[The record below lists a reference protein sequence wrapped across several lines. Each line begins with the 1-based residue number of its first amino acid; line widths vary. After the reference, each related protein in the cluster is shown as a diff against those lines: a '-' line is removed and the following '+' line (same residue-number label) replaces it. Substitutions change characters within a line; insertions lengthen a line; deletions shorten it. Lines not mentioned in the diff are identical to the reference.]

1 VQAQSAAQAK
11 IEPVVITE
19 VKKVDPK
26 LDEAGLWKLFGS
38 AFSQTASSEVQ
49 QESTPV
55 VRKDFV
61 SKASIES
68 RTRALVHNLKQAS
81 SMMSKLKRTEDL
93 CTHLIHYPDSR
104 TTAMKVHVFLYLPY
118 IQM

>member
-1 VQAQSAAQAK
+1 LLSSQIEDMTDSIVSFYDGSIVQAQSAAQAK

-26 LDEAGLWKLFGS
+26 LDEAGLWKLFAS

-81 SMMSKLKRTEDL
+81 
-93 CTHLIHYPDSR
+93 LI
-104 TTAMKVHVFLYLPY
+104 
-118 IQM
+118 